1 MPPPETPSRSPVG
14 AVARARC
21 ACACVH
27 ATGGAA
33 CVLAGR
39 VPPGAKTAGGVSCL
53 ALSRSFSGDDLGN
66 DPSRAA
72 FQYGYVRALEDVCDM
87 STPHNDVQYVLR
99 FICCWAW
106 ACGLWP
112 VACGMWPGLWLSS
125 SLHSSAAQ
133 QQQTK
138 TLTHSQAQY
147 CTVLY
152 CTRYYTV
159 KYYTVLNCTVQ

>member
-1 MPPPETPSRSPVG
+1 MYHTKKG
-14 AVARARC
+14 TKHTNAAAGDTQQIARGRGC
-21 ACACVH
+21 ACALRVRVCPRYRRCRLRPRR
-27 ATGGAA
+27 ARSSGGKD
-33 CVLAGR
+33 G
-39 VPPGAKTAGGVSCL
+39 GWGGVSCL

-99 FICCWAW
+99 FICCWA
-106 ACGLWP
+106 CGLWP
-112 VACGMWPGLWLSS
+112 VACGLACG
-125 SLHSSAAQ
+125 SAAHFTAQ
-133 QQQTK
+133 QQQQ

-152 CTRYYTV
+152 PVLYSKVLYCT
-159 KYYTVLNCTVQ
+159 